1 MITSP
6 SVPVAFHVGTHWTAT
21 IPLTLPSVANLREHW
36 ANRAKRTKAQRAAV
50 SLLCGRELRRLSDPR
65 AHYVITMT
73 RVAPRSLDSDN
84 LSSSLKAARDEVAK
98 HLGFF
103 NDSDSRLSWLYAQS
117 KGEAALEISVEQLF
131 YGDGP

>member
-6 SVPVAFHVGTHWTAT
+6 SVPVAFQVGTHWTAT

-36 ANRAKRTKAQRAAV
+36 AAKAKRAKAQRAAIA
-50 SLLCGRELRRLSDPR
+50 LLCGRQLGQLSDPR
-65 AHYVITMT
+65 AHYVITLT
-73 RVAPRSLDSDN
+73 RVAPRSVDSDN
-84 LSSSLKAARDEVAK
+84 CTISIKHCRDEIALR
-98 HLGFF
+98 LGFK